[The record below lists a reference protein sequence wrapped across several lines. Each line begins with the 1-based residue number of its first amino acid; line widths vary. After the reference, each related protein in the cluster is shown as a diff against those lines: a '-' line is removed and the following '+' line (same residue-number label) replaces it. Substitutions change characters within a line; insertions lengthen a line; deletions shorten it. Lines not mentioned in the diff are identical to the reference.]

1 MRTASVSLNDD
12 DYATSFYSEANMAR
26 LRHSFKQAE
35 EGKVIRKT
43 MEELEDMADSE

>member
-1 MRTASVSLNDD
+1 MIDC
-12 DYATSFYSEANMAR
+12 ATPFYSESIMAR

-43 MEELEDMADSE
+43 MEELEDMAESE